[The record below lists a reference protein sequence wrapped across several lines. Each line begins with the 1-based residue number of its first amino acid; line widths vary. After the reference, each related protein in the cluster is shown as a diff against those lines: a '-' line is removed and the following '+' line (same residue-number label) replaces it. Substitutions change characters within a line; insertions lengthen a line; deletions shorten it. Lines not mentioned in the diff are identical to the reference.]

1 MPGTHCPFLS
11 ELAAAQGSDRQ
22 THAAH
27 IMYVLSHDDNCDLK
41 RAPKHAAMLT
51 SHNFFVPV
59 SLSELRN
66 DSHRRQAQVQKD
78 AEMRFISFFIVAK

>member
-1 MPGTHCPFLS
+1 
-11 ELAAAQGSDRQ
+11 
-22 THAAH
+22 
-27 IMYVLSHDDNCDLK
+27 MYVLSHDDNCDLK

-51 SHNFFVPV
+51 IFLWP

>member
-1 MPGTHCPFLS
+1 
-11 ELAAAQGSDRQ
+11 
-22 THAAH
+22 
-27 IMYVLSHDDNCDLK
+27 MYVLSHDDNCDLK

-51 SHNFFVPV
+51 SLNFLWP
-59 SLSELRN
+59 SLSGLRN